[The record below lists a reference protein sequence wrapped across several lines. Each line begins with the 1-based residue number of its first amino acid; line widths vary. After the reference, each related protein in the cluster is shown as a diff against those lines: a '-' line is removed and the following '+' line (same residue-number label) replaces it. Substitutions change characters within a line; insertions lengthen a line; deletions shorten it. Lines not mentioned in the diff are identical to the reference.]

1 MHIALRVLPI
11 VPHCHGVYHP
21 LLPPPILPAHLD
33 ALLRFIRSGLVYPV
47 PVRGAT
53 TACTGHETHDWR
65 LWITGTY
72 SGCDIRLNKC
82 ANCDSV
88 EVRDV
93 SLDLNIGG
101 SSLARR
107 PLNRLLG
114 WYTGRRPANRTFIGR
129 R

>member
-1 MHIALRVLPI
+1 MLAPPIVLPSN
-11 VPHCHGVYHP
+11 
-21 LLPPPILPAHLD
+21 LD
-33 ALLRFIRSGLVYPV
+33 ALLRLISNGLVYPV

-53 TACTGHETHDWR
+53 AACTAYETHDLR

-72 SGCDIRLNKC
+72 SGRSLRLLKC
-82 ANCDSV
+82 ANCESV

-93 SLDLNIGG
+93 SLDSNIGG

-114 WYTGRRPANRTFIGR
+114 WYTGKRPLSRIYSLGRTR
-129 R
+129 

>member
-1 MHIALRVLPI
+1 
-11 VPHCHGVYHP
+11 
-21 LLPPPILPAHLD
+21 LLPPPILPSNLD
-33 ALLRFIRSGLVYPV
+33 ALLRLISNGLVYQV

-53 TACTGHETHDWR
+53 TACTAREAHDMQ

-72 SGCDIRLNKC
+72 SGRSLRLNKC
-82 ANCDSV
+82 ADCTAV

-101 SSLARR
+101 SSLDRR

-114 WYTGRRPANRTFIGR
+114 WYSGRRQAGRTFASSR
-129 R
+129 